1 MFNLIWPIFIVVVAN
16 TLYNISTKLTP
27 NNVHSF
33 ASLFITYLTAALLSI
48 LLFMLTSG
56 DKNIVTEIQKTN
68 WTALALGFSIVALEF
83 GYIYIYRVGWNVS
96 TGSLVANI
104 SLACVLLIIG
114 VFIYKESF
122 SMQQIFGVIL
132 CIIGLILVTKN

>member
-1 MFNLIWPIFIVVVAN
+1 MLYLFWPIIVVVAAN

-27 NNVHSF
+27 GKVHPF
-33 ASLFITYLTAALLSI
+33 ASLSITYITATLLTLLLFFITSQN
-48 LLFMLTSG
+48 
-56 DKNIVTEIQKTN
+56 KNIITEFQKTN
-68 WTALALGFSIVALEF
+68 WTALALGFAVVALEF

-114 VFIYKESF
+114 VIIYKENLSVH
-122 SMQQIFGVIL
+122 QILGMVF
-132 CIIGLILVTKN
+132 CAIGLLLVSK